1 MATAS
6 RRRRKTTPL
15 DIFDR
20 TDEARLSRSR
30 TRELS
35 KSDINR
41 DLSEMEGTSKMRAST
56 RKRKRLDREDE
67 FLLEEEK
74 QIESKKTRTA
84 AKNGQKTTPV
94 KKNKMTK
101 DQILMVIAK
110 STLRVPIVRY
120 EEKTPALDSSD
131 EAESS
136 SEIESGVVSSYNNSS
151 SSSSSLSDRE
161 NDSPLPTSELSES
174 SPDVDSSSYESSG
187 NEDITWRIR
196 KSPRQQ
202 AQRKSRKKISALFA
216 HRRDSE
222 ESTTTSTSTES
233 SYASDE

>member
-15 DIFDR
+15 DVFDR

-74 QIESKKTRTA
+74 QIESKVQMLYFILLRCQIFQHVRKT
-84 AKNGQKTTPV
+84 KPLFV
-94 KKNKMTK
+94 W
-101 DQILMVIAK
+101 VE
-110 STLRVPIVRY
+110 IVN
-120 EEKTPALDSSD
+120 EVFISFFKVAHTSFD
-131 EAESS
+131 
-136 SEIESGVVSSYNNSS
+136 NS
-151 SSSSSLSDRE
+151 
-161 NDSPLPTSELSES
+161 
-174 SPDVDSSSYESSG
+174 
-187 NEDITWRIR
+187 
-196 KSPRQQ
+196 
-202 AQRKSRKKISALFA
+202 
-216 HRRDSE
+216 
-222 ESTTTSTSTES
+222 
-233 SYASDE
+233 